1 MALLLFWITVLILLY
16 IYLGYPFILYLLAK
30 FRTKP
35 VKTGIHYLPTVSIVI
50 SAFNEEAVIE
60 DKIRNTLSM
69 EYPQNKLDVWVVSDA
84 STDKTDQLVEAYQS
98 SNVHLFRLSQRSG
111 KTFGITSVMEKIT
124 SEIVVFSDAN
134 SIYDPKALKEL
145 VKCFADPQVGYVVG
159 HARYYEDQINSAAN
173 QEDLYWS
180 FEIKMKINESKIGS
194 VVGGDGAIYAIR
206 RNLFKPL
213 APDDINDFVN
223 PIQIVLQGFRGIFNP
238 NAICY
243 EEAAPSFLKE
253 YWRKRRIVN
262 RSWRGLWKNAQV
274 LNPFKTGIFAWEI
287 FSHKLL
293 RWLGGLFIVILFV
306 TNLKIVQ
313 TGEVYR
319 LSMFGQLLFHL
330 LAVIGFFLDRAGKKS
345 GFLINIVY
353 YFDMVNLASL
363 QGIWDAFRG
372 RTYTTWKTIRQ
383 E

>member
-1 MALLLFWITVLILLY
+1 MINYLFWFSALILIY
-16 IYLGYPFILYLLAK
+16 IYLGYPFLLFLLTK
-30 FRTKP
+30 FRPKP
-35 VKTGIHYLPTVSIVI
+35 VKASANYFPHVSLII

-60 DKIRNTLSM
+60 DKIQNTL
-69 EYPQNKLDVWVVSDA
+69 KLDYPREKLEVWVVSDA
-84 STDKTDQLVEAYQS
+84 STDKTDDLVRAYQEH
-98 SNVHLFRLSQRSG
+98 NVHLFRLKERSG
-111 KTFGITSVMEKIT
+111 KTFGITSVMQNIK

-134 SIYDPKALKEL
+134 SIYDVSAIKEL
-145 VKCFADPQVGYVVG
+145 VKYFADPQVGYVVG
-159 HARYYEDQINSAAN
+159 HARYYENEDKSSAN
-173 QEDLYWS
+173 QEELYWS

-206 RNLFKPL
+206 RELFKPL

-223 PIQIVLQGFRGIFNP
+223 PIHIVLQGFRGIFNP
-238 NAICY
+238 RAICY
-243 EEAAPSFLKE
+243 EEAAPSFVKE

-274 LNPFKTGIFAWEI
+274 LNPFRTGIFAWEI

-293 RWLGGLFIVILFV
+293 RWLGGLFVLILFICN
-306 TNLKIVQ
+306 TK
-313 TGEVYR
+313 
-319 LSMFGQLLFHL
+319 L
-330 LAVIGFFLDRAGKKS
+330 LARSAFYQLTFISQIIFHALAVYGFFKDKS
-345 GFLINIVY
+345 GKSSDFLINFIY

-372 RTYTTWKTIRQ
+372 KTYTTWKTIRQ